1 MADFNMTDLHSHILP
16 GIDDGSPDIDTSLEM
31 AGLAVFGG
39 TRRLCATPHAGP
51 GGSFGTL
58 RLHEIRENFSYLKQ
72 ELFNFGIRLD
82 LSLGMEIL
90 VSEDM
95 SAGIKD
101 GSLIPING
109 SRYFLIEFFFDE
121 EPSRIRHFIDIVF
134 SADGVPLIAHPE
146 RYFCVQDNPALVYE
160 WLRMGC
166 LSQINKSSLFGSF
179 GPDARCAAEVLLQN
193 SLATCIAS
201 DSHGTQRR
209 TPDLSQT
216 REYLIKNFDEDTAR
230 LLLEENPERILF
242 NRTINPHGRRP
253 GRDFS
258 I

>member
-1 MADFNMTDLHSHILP
+1 MTDLHSHILP

-31 AGLAVFGG
+31 AKLAVSSG

-51 GGSFGTL
+51 GSFSDNS
-58 RLHEIRENFSYLKQ
+58 RLYEIRENFSYLKQ
-72 ELFNFGIRLD
+72 ELFNFGIKLD

-90 VSEDM
+90 ATEDM
-95 SAGIKD
+95 GAGIKD
-101 GSLIPING
+101 GTLIPING
-109 SRYFLIEFFFDE
+109 SRYFLTEFFFDE
-121 EPSRIRHFIDIVF
+121 EPLRIRHFIDIVF
-134 SADGVPLIAHPE
+134 SAGGVPLIAHPE

-179 GPDARCAAEVLLQN
+179 GPDARCAAEVLLHN

-209 TPDLSQT
+209 TPDLSPA
-216 REYLIKNFDEDTAR
+216 REYLTKNFDEDTAR

-258 I
+258 M